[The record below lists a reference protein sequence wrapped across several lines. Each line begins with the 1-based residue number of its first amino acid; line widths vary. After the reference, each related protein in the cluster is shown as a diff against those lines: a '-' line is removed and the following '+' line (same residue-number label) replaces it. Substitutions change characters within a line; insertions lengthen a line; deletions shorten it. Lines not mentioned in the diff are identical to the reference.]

1 MIKRLGM
8 VIAVAVTLGGVA
20 HAQGQGFAIN
30 RYEPTTAGE
39 PSFMVDYPW
48 YSKTR
53 WFAGGL
59 TLNYAHNPLT
69 YGYRLQSD
77 GQYREQ
83 GPIIGNQLSLHVDL
97 AASFL
102 DRITIA
108 VSLPIVLFENGSTQ
122 EGISPLNGVAVG
134 DIRLGAMARL
144 YGQAYESK
152 FSLHLGIN
160 VWVPFNKWPSEGE
173 SGVRVMPKLIAAGFY
188 KGLRYSV
195 NAAFY
200 YRPQSSIG
208 DAAPT
213 AGNSSGSEI
222 QLGGSIGYW
231 DKARHFTIA
240 PEVLLASV
248 VIGGKPF
255 QKSYTSLEALL
266 GAHYHIKEQV
276 WVGLAAGL
284 GALRQPG
291 TPDFRALLRISYAP
305 VRHHKPVKLDGD
317 RDHDGIPDSVDKC
330 PDDPEDKDGFED
342 QDGCP
347 DLDNDKDGIVDLKDK
362 CPNDP
367 EDKDGFEDQ
376 DGCPDPD
383 NDGDGVPDAQD
394 KCPDQPETKNGYQDE
409 DGCPDE
415 IPAKIKLFT
424 GVIQGINFKVSS
436 ADLLPSSN
444 GTLNK
449 AVAVLKE
456 FPELKMEVQ
465 GHTDDQPFIKKKGQ
479 QFEDNQALS
488 QGRAESVKAYF
499 VKNGIDESRLTA
511 KGYGSTVPVEDPTTL
526 KGAKLNA
533 ARAKNRRVEF
543 KLVSSLTDPAPAPAP
558 APTPAT
564 K

>member
-1 MIKRLGM
+1 MNRLFRPT
-8 VIAVAVTLGGVA
+8 IVAALA
-20 HAQGQGFAIN
+20 
-30 RYEPTTAGE
+30 
-39 PSFMVDYPW
+39 
-48 YSKTR
+48 
-53 WFAGGL
+53 AGGL
-59 TLNYAHNPLT
+59 LASTATSNANVEIGGTAGIHVFSTTNELGVPDVANAPSERNSALFGVRLGLMFNDMFGVEGEFGVIPSESRSLVFDIWNITYRGHFIAQFGASDPNQKLIPFVLFGGGAMQVVSSKNETVIGKDVDAELYA
-69 YGYRLQSD
+69 GIGAKYRVDNGWGLRVDGRILFPPSSASD
-77 GQYREQ
+77 GAT
-83 GPIIGNQLSLHVDL
+83 VD
-97 AASFL
+97 F
-102 DRITIA
+102 
-108 VSLPIVLFENGSTQ
+108 
-122 EGISPLNGVAVG
+122 
-134 DIRLGAMARL
+134 
-144 YGQAYESK
+144 
-152 FSLHLGIN
+152 
-160 VWVPFNKWPSEGE
+160 
-173 SGVRVMPKLIAAGFY
+173 
-188 KGLRYSV
+188 
-195 NAAFY
+195 
-200 YRPQSSIG
+200 
-208 DAAPT
+208 
-213 AGNSSGSEI
+213 
-222 QLGGSIGYW
+222 
-231 DKARHFTIA
+231 
-240 PEVLLASV
+240 
-248 VIGGKPF
+248 
-255 QKSYTSLEALL
+255 EALL
-266 GAHYHIKEQV
+266 SIYKEF
-276 WVGLAAGL
+276 GRKEATKAAPSG
-284 GALRQPG
+284 PKD
-291 TPDFRALLRISYAP
+291 T
-305 VRHHKPVKLDGD
+305 DGD
-317 RDHDGIPDSVDKC
+317 GINDDVDKC
-330 PDDPEDKDGFED
+330 PNEAEDKDGFQDE
-342 QDGCP
+342 DGCP
-347 DLDNDKDGIVDLKDK
+347 DPDNDNDGIPDAQDK
-362 CPNDP
+362 CPLEA
-367 EDKDGFEDQ
+367 EDKDGFQDE

-558 APTPAT
+558 TPAT